1 MSYVKVTIR
10 KSTGVASKVLF
21 NSKLAVSK
29 NMWFRVALL
38 LSLFMPSLGSMLPC
52 AGEEGDMPTKQSLSD
67 STGKENSRQ
76 WVIPIPT
83 FGGLQVWT
91 DFSYRQGYRIQH
103 NTVTDNWRLLDG
115 NDRRWMWG
123 TRAQCEAFLNKVVK
137 RSQSKLAPQR
147 CIVLVHGLMRTKHSM
162 TPLTNVLQKK
172 CDCEIVS
179 FSYASTRGKI
189 GEHAAAL
196 QEFLESLPE
205 TWTLSFVGH
214 SMGNIVIRHLIA
226 DLQDDQ
232 KHSELLSRCQRMVM
246 LGPPNQGAAIARQLS
261 SLGMFEWIAGKGAM
275 ELGPDWDEFSES
287 LATPPFPFSIIAG
300 QVENKAIQ
308 NPLLD
313 NASDFVVE
321 VDEARLEGSE
331 SFVVVPALHSFLMK
345 DAQVQEF
352 VADFLCH

>member
-1 MSYVKVTIR
+1 MR
-10 KSTGVASKVLF
+10 FPA
-21 NSKLAVSK
+21 
-29 NMWFRVALL
+29 ALL
-38 LSLFMPSLGSMLPC
+38 LSLFVPCLEGMLQC
-52 AGEEGDMPTKQSLSD
+52 AAEESETPPKQFLVD
-67 STGKENSRQ
+67 RKEKEQLRQ

-103 NTVTDNWRLLDG
+103 NAVTDNWRLLDG

-123 TRAQCEAFLNKVVK
+123 TRGQCEDFLDNVSKHF
-137 RSQSKLAPQR
+137 QSKIR
-147 CIVLVHGLMRTKHSM
+147 NKHCIVLVHGLMRTKHSM
-162 TPLTNVLQKK
+162 TPLKKVLQKK
-172 CDCEIVS
+172 CDCKIVC

-189 GEHAAAL
+189 GAHAAAL
-196 QEFLESLPE
+196 REFLESLPE

-232 KHSELLSRCQRMVM
+232 KHSELLSRCQRIVM

-261 SLGMFEWIAGKGAM
+261 SLGMFKWIAGEGAM
-275 ELGPDWDEFSES
+275 ELGPDWDGFSES
-287 LATPPFPFSIIAG
+287 LATPPFPFSIVAG
-300 QVENKAIQ
+300 EVENRAIQ

-352 VADFLCH
+352 VVDFLCL

>member
-1 MSYVKVTIR
+1 MR
-10 KSTGVASKVLF
+10 FPA
-21 NSKLAVSK
+21 
-29 NMWFRVALL
+29 ALL
-38 LSLFMPSLGSMLPC
+38 LSLFVPCLEGMLQC
-52 AGEEGDMPTKQSLSD
+52 AAEEGETPPKQFLVD
-67 STGKENSRQ
+67 RKEKEQSRQ

-103 NTVTDNWRLLDG
+103 NAVTDNWRLLDG
-115 NDRRWMWG
+115 KDRRWMWG
-123 TRAQCEAFLNKVVK
+123 TRGQCEAFLDNVSKH
-137 RSQSKLAPQR
+137 SQSKICNKH

-162 TPLTNVLQKK
+162 TPLKKVLQKK
-172 CDCEIVS
+172 CDCEIIC

-189 GEHAAAL
+189 GVHAAAL
-196 QEFLESLPE
+196 REFLESLPE

-214 SMGNIVIRHLIA
+214 SMGNIVIRHFIA

-261 SLGMFEWIAGKGAM
+261 SLGMFELIAGKGAM
-275 ELGPDWDEFSES
+275 ELGPDWDGFSES
-287 LATPPFPFSIIAG
+287 LATPPFPFSIVAG
-300 QVENKAIQ
+300 EVENKAIQ

-345 DAQVQEF
+345 DAQVQDF
-352 VADFLCH
+352 VVDFLCH

>member
-1 MSYVKVTIR
+1 MR
-10 KSTGVASKVLF
+10 FPA
-21 NSKLAVSK
+21 
-29 NMWFRVALL
+29 ALL
-38 LSLFMPSLGSMLPC
+38 LSLFVPCLEGMLQC
-52 AGEEGDMPTKQSLSD
+52 AAEESETPPKQFLVD
-67 STGKENSRQ
+67 RKEKEQLRQ

-103 NTVTDNWRLLDG
+103 NAVTDNWRLLDG

-123 TRAQCEAFLNKVVK
+123 TRAQCEAFLNKVSK
-137 RSQSKLAPQR
+137 HSQSEFSRQH
-147 CIVLVHGLMRTKHSM
+147 CVVLIHGLMRTKHSM
-162 TPLTNVLQKK
+162 TPLKKVLQKK
-172 CDCEIVS
+172 CDCEIIC

-189 GEHAAAL
+189 GAHAAAL
-196 QEFLESLPE
+196 REFLESLPE

-261 SLGMFEWIAGKGAM
+261 SLGMFEWIAGEGAM
-275 ELGPDWDEFSES
+275 ELGPDWDGFSES
-287 LATPPFPFSIIAG
+287 LATPPFPFSIVAG
-300 QVENKAIQ
+300 EVENKAIQ

-352 VADFLCH
+352 VVDFLCH

>member
-1 MSYVKVTIR
+1 MR
-10 KSTGVASKVLF
+10 FPA
-21 NSKLAVSK
+21 
-29 NMWFRVALL
+29 ALL
-38 LSLFMPSLGSMLPC
+38 LSLFVPCLEGMLQC
-52 AGEEGDMPTKQSLSD
+52 AAEEGETPPKQFLVD
-67 STGKENSRQ
+67 RKEKEQSRQ

-91 DFSYRQGYRIQH
+91 DFSYCQGYRIQH
-103 NTVTDNWRLLDG
+103 NAVTDNWRLLDG
-115 NDRRWMWG
+115 KDRRWMWG
-123 TRAQCEAFLNKVVK
+123 TRGQCEAFLDNVSKH
-137 RSQSKLAPQR
+137 SQSKIPNKH

-162 TPLTNVLQKK
+162 TPLKKVLQKK
-172 CDCEIVS
+172 CDCEIIC

-189 GEHAAAL
+189 GAHAAAL
-196 QEFLESLPE
+196 REFLESLPE

-261 SLGMFEWIAGKGAM
+261 SLGLFEWIAGEGAM
-275 ELGPDWDEFSES
+275 ELGPDWNEFSES
-287 LATPPFPFSIIAG
+287 LATPPFPFSIVAG
-300 QVENKAIQ
+300 EVENKAIQ
-308 NPLLD
+308 NPLLEH
-313 NASDFVVE
+313 ASDFVVE
-321 VDEARLEGSE
+321 VDEARLEGSK

-352 VADFLCH
+352 VVDFLCH

>member
-1 MSYVKVTIR
+1 
-10 KSTGVASKVLF
+10 
-21 NSKLAVSK
+21 
-29 NMWFRVALL
+29 
-38 LSLFMPSLGSMLPC
+38 
-52 AGEEGDMPTKQSLSD
+52 
-67 STGKENSRQ
+67 
-76 WVIPIPT
+76 
-83 FGGLQVWT
+83 
-91 DFSYRQGYRIQH
+91 
-103 NTVTDNWRLLDG
+103 
-115 NDRRWMWG
+115 
-123 TRAQCEAFLNKVVK
+123 
-137 RSQSKLAPQR
+137 
-147 CIVLVHGLMRTKHSM
+147 M
-162 TPLTNVLQKK
+162 TPLTKVLQKK

-179 FSYASTRGKI
+179 FSYASTQGKI
-189 GEHAAAL
+189 GAHAAAL
-196 QEFLESLPE
+196 REFLESLPE

-226 DLQDDQ
+226 DLQDNQ
-232 KHSELLSRCQRMVM
+232 KHSELLRRCQRMVM

-261 SLGMFEWIAGKGAM
+261 SLGMFEWIAGEGAM
-275 ELGPDWDEFSES
+275 ELGPDWDEFSDS

-352 VADFLCH
+352 VVDFLCH

>member
-1 MSYVKVTIR
+1 MRFPAALFLILFVPCLNGILQCAAEEHETPPKQFLGDR
-10 KSTGVASKVLF
+10 K
-21 NSKLAVSK
+21 
-29 NMWFRVALL
+29 
-38 LSLFMPSLGSMLPC
+38 
-52 AGEEGDMPTKQSLSD
+52 E
-67 STGKENSRQ
+67 KEQSRQ

-91 DFSYRQGYRIQH
+91 DHSYRRGYRIQH
-103 NTVTDNWRLLDG
+103 NAVTDNWRLLDG
-115 NDRRWMWG
+115 NDRRLMWG
-123 TRAQCEAFLNKVVK
+123 TRGQCKDFLDKVSK
-137 RSQSKLAPQR
+137 RSQSEFAHQH

-162 TPLTNVLQKK
+162 TPLKNVLDKK
-172 CDCEIVS
+172 CDCEIVC

-189 GEHAAAL
+189 GAHAAAL
-196 QEFLESLPE
+196 REFLESLPE

-226 DLQDDQ
+226 DLQDDR

-261 SLGMFEWIAGKGAM
+261 SLGMFEWIAGEGAM
-275 ELGPDWDEFSES
+275 ELGPDWDEFSKS
-287 LATPPFPFSIIAG
+287 LATPPFPFSIVAG
-300 QVENKAIQ
+300 EVKNKAIQ
-308 NPLLD
+308 NPLLEH
-313 NASDFVVE
+313 ASDFVVE

-352 VADFLCH
+352 VVDFLCH

>member
-1 MSYVKVTIR
+1 MPCLDGMLQCAAEEAEKPSKQFLTDR
-10 KSTGVASKVLF
+10 KEK
-21 NSKLAVSK
+21 
-29 NMWFRVALL
+29 
-38 LSLFMPSLGSMLPC
+38 
-52 AGEEGDMPTKQSLSD
+52 KQ
-67 STGKENSRQ
+67 SRQ

-91 DFSYRQGYRIQH
+91 AHSYRQGYQIQH
-103 NTVTDNWRLLDG
+103 NAVTDNWRLLDG

-123 TRAQCEAFLNKVVK
+123 TREQCEAFLNKVAK
-137 RSQSKLAPQR
+137 RSRSKLVPQR

-162 TPLTNVLQKK
+162 TPLTKVLQKK
-172 CDCEIVS
+172 CDCEIIS
-179 FSYASTRGKI
+179 FSYASTRGNI

-205 TWTLSFVGH
+205 SWTLSFVGH

-261 SLGMFEWIAGKGAM
+261 SLGMFEWIAGEGAM

-287 LATPPFPFSIIAG
+287 LAIPPFPFSIVAG
-300 QVENKAIQ
+300 EVENKAIQ

-352 VADFLCH
+352 VVDFLCH

>member
-1 MSYVKVTIR
+1 MRFS
-10 KSTGVASKVLF
+10 A
-21 NSKLAVSK
+21 
-29 NMWFRVALL
+29 ALL
-38 LSLFMPSLGSMLPC
+38 LSLFVPCLEGMLQC
-52 AGEEGDMPTKQSLSD
+52 AAEEGETPPKQFLVD
-67 STGKENSRQ
+67 RKEKEQSRQ

-103 NTVTDNWRLLDG
+103 NAVTDNWRLLDG
-115 NDRRWMWG
+115 KDRRWMWG
-123 TRAQCEAFLNKVVK
+123 TRGQCEAFLDNVSKH
-137 RSQSKLAPQR
+137 SQSKIR
-147 CIVLVHGLMRTKHSM
+147 NKHCIVLVHGLMRTKHSM
-162 TPLTNVLQKK
+162 TPLKKVLQKK
-172 CDCEIVS
+172 CDCEIIC

-189 GEHAAAL
+189 GVHAAAL
-196 QEFLESLPE
+196 REFLESLPE

-214 SMGNIVIRHLIA
+214 SMGNIVIRHFIA

-261 SLGMFEWIAGKGAM
+261 SLGVFELIAGKGAL
-275 ELGPDWDEFSES
+275 ELGPDWDGFSES
-287 LATPPFPFSIIAG
+287 LATPPFPFSIVAG
-300 QVENKAIQ
+300 EVENKAIQ

-345 DAQVQEF
+345 DAQVQDF
-352 VADFLCH
+352 VVDFLCH

>member
-1 MSYVKVTIR
+1 MR
-10 KSTGVASKVLF
+10 FPA
-21 NSKLAVSK
+21 
-29 NMWFRVALL
+29 ALL
-38 LSLFMPSLGSMLPC
+38 LSLFVPCLEGMLQC
-52 AGEEGDMPTKQSLSD
+52 AAEEGETPPKQFLAD
-67 STGKENSRQ
+67 RKEKEQSRQ

-103 NTVTDNWRLLDG
+103 NAVTDSWRLLDG

-123 TRAQCEAFLNKVVK
+123 ARGQCEAFLDNVSK
-137 RSQSKLAPQR
+137 RSQSTIRNKH

-162 TPLTNVLQKK
+162 TPLKKVLQKK
-172 CDCEIVS
+172 CDCEIVC

-189 GEHAAAL
+189 GAHAAAL
-196 QEFLESLPE
+196 REFLESLPE

-214 SMGNIVIRHLIA
+214 SMGNIVIRHFIA

-261 SLGMFEWIAGKGAM
+261 SLGMFELIAGKGAM
-275 ELGPDWDEFSES
+275 ELGPDWDGFSES
-287 LATPPFPFSIIAG
+287 LATPPFPFSIVAG
-300 QVENKAIQ
+300 EVENKAIQ

-313 NASDFVVE
+313 NASDVVVE
-321 VDEARLEGSE
+321 VDDARLEGSE

-352 VADFLCH
+352 VVDFLCH

>member
-1 MSYVKVTIR
+1 M
-10 KSTGVASKVLF
+10 
-21 NSKLAVSK
+21 
-29 NMWFRVALL
+29 RVPLLLL
-38 LSLFMPSLGSMLPC
+38 LSLFASCLDGMMQC
-52 AGEEGDMPTKQSLSD
+52 AAEEGETPQKPFLADRKEKKQTLQ
-67 STGKENSRQ
+67 R
-76 WVIPIPT
+76 VIPIPT

-91 DFSYRQGYRIQH
+91 DHSYREGYRIQH
-103 NTVTDNWRLLDG
+103 NTVTDNWRLLDN
-115 NDRRWMWG
+115 NDRRWMRG
-123 TRAQCEAFLNKVVK
+123 TRGQCEAFLNKVSS
-137 RSQSKLAPQR
+137 RSQSKREHQH
-147 CIVLVHGLMRTKHSM
+147 CIVLIHGLMRTKHSM
-162 TPLTNVLQKK
+162 TPLKNVLDKK
-172 CDCEIVS
+172 CDYEIVY

-189 GEHAAAL
+189 GTHAAAL
-196 QEFLESLPE
+196 REFLEGLPE

-226 DLQDDQ
+226 DLQADQ
-232 KHSELLSRCQRMVM
+232 NNNELLNRCQRMVM

-261 SLGMFEWIAGKGAM
+261 SLGMFEWIAGEGAM
-275 ELGPDWDEFSES
+275 ELGPDWDKFSES

-308 NPLLD
+308 NPLLA

-345 DAQVQEF
+345 DTYVQEF

>member
-1 MSYVKVTIR
+1 MR
-10 KSTGVASKVLF
+10 FPA
-21 NSKLAVSK
+21 
-29 NMWFRVALL
+29 ALL
-38 LSLFMPSLGSMLPC
+38 LSLFVPCLEGMLQC
-52 AGEEGDMPTKQSLSD
+52 AAEEGETPPKQFLVD
-67 STGKENSRQ
+67 RKEKEQSRQ

-91 DFSYRQGYRIQH
+91 DHGYRQGYRIQH
-103 NTVTDNWRLLDG
+103 NAVTDSWRLLDG

-123 TRAQCEAFLNKVVK
+123 TRGQCEAFLDNVSKH
-137 RSQSKLAPQR
+137 SQSKIHNKH

-162 TPLTNVLQKK
+162 TPLKKVLQKK
-172 CDCEIVS
+172 CDCEIVC

-189 GEHAAAL
+189 GAHAAAL
-196 QEFLESLPE
+196 REFLESLPE

-214 SMGNIVIRHLIA
+214 SMGNIVIRHFIA

-261 SLGMFEWIAGKGAM
+261 SLGMFELIAGKGAM
-275 ELGPDWDEFSES
+275 ELGPDWDGFSES
-287 LATPPFPFSIIAG
+287 LATPPFPFSIVAG
-300 QVENKAIQ
+300 EVENKAIQ

-345 DAQVQEF
+345 DTYVQEF

>member
-10 KSTGVASKVLF
+10 KSKGVASKVLF

-29 NMWFRVALL
+29 NMRFRVALL
-38 LSLFMPSLGSMLPC
+38 LSLFMPPLGSMLPC

>member
-1 MSYVKVTIR
+1 MRFPAAFILI
-10 KSTGVASKVLF
+10 LF
-21 NSKLAVSK
+21 APCLDSMLQCAAEEVE
-29 NMWFRVALL
+29 
-38 LSLFMPSLGSMLPC
+38 MPSKKFL
-52 AGEEGDMPTKQSLSD
+52 AER
-67 STGKENSRQ
+67 KEKEQSRQ

-103 NTVTDNWRLLDG
+103 NAVTGNWRLLDG

-123 TRAQCEAFLNKVVK
+123 TRAQCEAFLNKVSK
-137 RSQSKLAPQR
+137 SSQSKLCLQH

-162 TPLTNVLQKK
+162 TPLKKILQKK

-189 GEHAAAL
+189 GAHAAAL
-196 QEFLESLPE
+196 REFLESLPE

-226 DLQDDQ
+226 DLQDNQ
-232 KHSELLSRCQRMVM
+232 KHSELLRRCQRMVM

-261 SLGMFEWIAGKGAM
+261 SLGMFELIAGEGAM

-287 LATPPFPFSIIAG
+287 LATPPFPFSIVAG

-352 VADFLCH
+352 VVDFLCR

>member
-1 MSYVKVTIR
+1 MR
-10 KSTGVASKVLF
+10 FPA
-21 NSKLAVSK
+21 
-29 NMWFRVALL
+29 ALL
-38 LSLFMPSLGSMLPC
+38 LSLFAPCLDSMLQC
-52 AGEEGDMPTKQSLSD
+52 AAEEAEKPSKQFLTD
-67 STGKENSRQ
+67 RKEKKQSRQ

-91 DFSYRQGYRIQH
+91 DHSYRQGYRIQH
-103 NTVTDNWRLLDG
+103 NAVTDNWRLLDG

-123 TRAQCEAFLNKVVK
+123 TRAQCEAFLNKVAK
-137 RSQSKLAPQR
+137 RSQSILDPQR

-162 TPLTNVLQKK
+162 TPLTKVLQKK

-179 FSYASTRGKI
+179 FSYASTRGNI

-205 TWTLSFVGH
+205 SWTLSFVGH

-226 DLQDDQ
+226 DLQDNQ
-232 KHSELLSRCQRMVM
+232 KHSQLLSRCQQMVM

-261 SLGMFEWIAGKGAM
+261 SLGMFEWIAGEGAM

-287 LATPPFPFSIIAG
+287 LATPPFPFSIVAG
-300 QVENKAIQ
+300 EVENKAIQ

-352 VADFLCH
+352 VVDFLCH

>member
-1 MSYVKVTIR
+1 MRFPAALILILFAPWPDSILHCAAEEDETPQKPFLADR
-10 KSTGVASKVLF
+10 KGK
-21 NSKLAVSK
+21 
-29 NMWFRVALL
+29 
-38 LSLFMPSLGSMLPC
+38 
-52 AGEEGDMPTKQSLSD
+52 KQTLQ
-67 STGKENSRQ
+67 R
-76 WVIPIPT
+76 VIPIPT

-91 DFSYRQGYRIQH
+91 DHSYREGYRIQH

-123 TRAQCEAFLNKVVK
+123 TRAQCEAFLNEVSR
-137 RSQSKLAPQR
+137 RSQSKLSPQH

-162 TPLTNVLQKK
+162 TPLKKVLLKK
-172 CDCEIVS
+172 CDCEVIS

-189 GEHAAAL
+189 GTHATAL
-196 QEFLESLPE
+196 REFLKSLPA

-226 DLQDDQ
+226 DLQADQ
-232 KHSELLSRCQRMVM
+232 NNNELLNRCQRMVM

-261 SLGMFEWIAGKGAM
+261 SLGMFEWIAGEGAM
-275 ELGPDWDEFSES
+275 ELGPDWDKFSES

-308 NPLLD
+308 NPLLA

-345 DAQVQEF
+345 DTYVQEF
-352 VADFLCH
+352 VVDFLCH

>member
-29 NMWFRVALL
+29 NMRFRVALL
-38 LSLFMPSLGSMLPC
+38 LILFMPSLGSMLPC

-91 DFSYRQGYRIQH
+91 DFSYRQGFRIQH

-123 TRAQCEAFLNKVVK
+123 TRAQCEAFLNKVAK

-162 TPLTNVLQKK
+162 TPLTKVLRKK
-172 CDCEIVS
+172 CDCEIVC

-189 GEHAAAL
+189 GAHAAAL
-196 QEFLESLPE
+196 REFLESLPE

-214 SMGNIVIRHLIA
+214 SMGNIVIRHFIA

>member
-1 MSYVKVTIR
+1 MR
-10 KSTGVASKVLF
+10 FPA
-21 NSKLAVSK
+21 
-29 NMWFRVALL
+29 ALL
-38 LSLFMPSLGSMLPC
+38 LSLFVPCLEGMLQC
-52 AGEEGDMPTKQSLSD
+52 AAEEGETPPKQFLVD
-67 STGKENSRQ
+67 RKEKEQSRQ

-103 NTVTDNWRLLDG
+103 NAVTDNWRLLDG

-123 TRAQCEAFLNKVVK
+123 TRGQCEAFLDNVSKH
-137 RSQSKLAPQR
+137 SQSKIPNKH

-162 TPLTNVLQKK
+162 TPLKKVLQKK
-172 CDCEIVS
+172 CDCEIVC

-189 GEHAAAL
+189 GAHAAAL
-196 QEFLESLPE
+196 REFLESLPE

-214 SMGNIVIRHLIA
+214 SMGNIVIRHFIA

-261 SLGMFEWIAGKGAM
+261 SLGMFEWIAGEGAM

-287 LATPPFPFSIIAG
+287 LATPPFPFSIVAG
-300 QVENKAIQ
+300 EVENKAIQ

-352 VADFLCH
+352 VVDFLCH